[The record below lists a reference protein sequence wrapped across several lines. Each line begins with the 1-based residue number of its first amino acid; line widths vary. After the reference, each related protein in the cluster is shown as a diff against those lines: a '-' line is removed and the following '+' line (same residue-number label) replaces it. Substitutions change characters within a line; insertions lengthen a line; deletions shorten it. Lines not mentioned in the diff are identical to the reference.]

1 MTQPQPPKTA
11 LGKAKTAI
19 HTVIAKVGN
28 QLRIKKNARV
38 PELWVEEPGV
48 AKAEV
53 FPLVGDS
60 YNLGRSSNNDI
71 PVRNQMVS
79 SVHLS
84 IQRDPQ
90 HPNRLMLQDQKSK
103 NGIYRGRRKL
113 ENLELRHGDILTLGP
128 PELQD
133 SVRIMYFYPPPWYI
147 LLLRY
152 TLYGIGGLASL
163 GTLLLAVEMIKSP
176 SVFPLPN
183 ATEGPIVVYADDNV
197 TPLQRPRTETHK
209 DLTKLSDFS
218 KSLPQALI
226 ASEDSR
232 FYWHPGFDPYG
243 TFRAVVTNA
252 KGGRQGGSTIT
263 QQLSRSLFRSYVGTE
278 NSISRKWKE
287 LIVALKLETF
297 YSKDAILLQ
306 YMNRVFLGR
315 GAAGFEDASQFYF
328 DKPAKNL
335 TIAESATLVGILPE
349 PNNFNP
355 LTKDGYKLVEN
366 YRNRVIERMV
376 QLGFINESEANTAR
390 RTRISISAKAIESI
404 TLKKNKAPYFYTH
417 IFAELRE
424 VLGDDLYREGNF
436 IIETSLNLEAQK
448 KAETALRKTIN
459 NRVSGDRIS
468 QGAMVTLNTKTGEIV
483 AMVGGT
489 DYQTNQFNR
498 ATQAQRQP
506 GSTFKIFSYT
516 AAIEQGRTPD
526 TVYSC
531 AALRWQGFTYKP
543 CERVSGSSATLSLGL
558 AQSEN
563 AIALRVGQDV
573 GLNKVVEM
581 AKRLG
586 IKSKLNP
593 VPGLV
598 LGQSES
604 NVLEMTGAFS
614 VIADRGM
621 YHKPRA
627 IKVVRDSGDCEDFKN
642 PKTCRIIYPTEAD
655 EKVLNKRVLSPEVA
669 NTMHGL
675 FQNVISNGTGKNAQ
689 LGLGEAG
696 KTGTTNKGVD
706 LWFIGYIRSEN
717 LATGIWLGNDDNSP
731 TSDSS
736 AVAAQLWGN
745 YMGQVVGKTS
755 KTPKTSNP

>member
-11 LGKAKTAI
+11 FGKAKTAI

-38 PELWVEEPGV
+38 PELWVEEQGA
-48 AKAEV
+48 AKAQV

-60 YNLGRSSNNDI
+60 YQLGRSANNDI

-79 SVHLS
+79 GVHLS

-90 HPNRLMLQDQKSK
+90 HPNRLILEDKNSK
-103 NGIYRGRRKL
+103 NGVYRGRRKL
-113 ENLELRHGDILTLGP
+113 EALELRHGDILTLGP

-133 SVRIMYFYPPPWYI
+133 AVRIMYFYPPPWYI

-152 TLYGIGGLASL
+152 TLYGIGGFASL
-163 GTLLLAVEMIKSP
+163 GTMVLAVEILKSP
-176 SVFPLPN
+176 SVFPLPK
-183 ATEGPIVVYADDNV
+183 ATDGPIVVYADDNV

-218 KSLPQALI
+218 KYLPKALI

-263 QQLSRSLFRSYVGTE
+263 QQLSRSLFTTYVGRQNT
-278 NSISRKWKE
+278 IDRKWKE

-315 GAAGFEDASQFYF
+315 GSMGFEDASQFYF
-328 DKPAKNL
+328 DKPAKEL

-355 LTKDGYKLVEN
+355 LTKDGYKLVEG

-376 QLGFINESEANTAR
+376 QMGFINETEANSAR
-390 RTRISISAKAIESI
+390 RTRITISAKAIEAI
-404 TLKKNKAPYFYTH
+404 TLKKNKAPYFYSH
-417 IFAELRE
+417 VFAELRE
-424 VLGDDLYREGNF
+424 VLGEELYREGNY

-448 KAETALRKTIN
+448 KAENALRRTIN
-459 NRVSGDRIS
+459 ARGNRDSIS
-468 QGAMVTLNTKTGEIV
+468 QGAIVTLNSKTGEII

-489 DYQTNQFNR
+489 DYQKNQFNR

-506 GSTFKIFSYT
+506 GSTFKLFSYT
-516 AAIEQGRTPD
+516 AAIEQGRSPNST
-526 TVYSC
+526 YSC
-531 AALRWQGFTYKP
+531 APLTWRGFTYKA
-543 CERVSGSSATLSLGL
+543 CERVSGSSASIALGL

-563 AIALRVGQDV
+563 AIALRVARDV
-573 GLNKVVEM
+573 GLNRVVEM
-581 AKRLG
+581 AERLG
-586 IKSKLNP
+586 VKSKLNP

-598 LGQSES
+598 LGQSET
-604 NVLEMTGAFS
+604 NVLEMTGAFGA
-614 VIADRGM
+614 IADRGM

-627 IKVVRDSGDCEDFKN
+627 IKVVRDSGDCEDFNN
-642 PKTCRIIYPTEAD
+642 PKTCRIIYPTPAD
-655 EKVLNKRVLSPEVA
+655 EQVLNKRVLAPEVA

-675 FQNVISNGTGKNAQ
+675 FQGVITNGTGQNAK

-717 LATGIWLGNDDNSP
+717 LVTGIWLGNDNNSP
-731 TSDSS
+731 TSNSS
-736 AVAAQLWGN
+736 VVAAQLWGN
-745 YMGQVVGKTS
+745 YMGQVVGKKS
-755 KTPKTSNP
+755 SSP